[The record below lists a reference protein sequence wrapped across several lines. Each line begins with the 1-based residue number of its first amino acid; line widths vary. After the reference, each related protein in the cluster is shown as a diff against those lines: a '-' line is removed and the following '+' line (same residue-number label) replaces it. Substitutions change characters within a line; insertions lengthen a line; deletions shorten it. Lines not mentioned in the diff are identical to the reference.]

1 MVCIDQEVTYGPRC
15 THKNTI
21 CGPLKN
27 KQGHLHEKMKKS
39 WIQDW
44 LLRSNEPDQ
53 YCRQNQLNVSGYYIA
68 NSQKNADEKR
78 SKYQ

>member
-27 KQGHLHEKMKKS
+27 KQGHLHEKMKK
-39 WIQDW
+39 IMD
-44 LLRSNEPDQ
+44 
-53 YCRQNQLNVSGYYIA
+53 SGLVVEI
-68 NSQKNADEKR
+68 
-78 SKYQ
+78 